1 MQKKYFK
8 IQSEKNFGVTFGTV
22 SLLFSSYLYII
33 QSYFFSI
40 IFIITSLF
48 FFVIAFSKPVFLKWP
63 NYIWYRFGLLLSS
76 IVSPLVLFLMY
87 TLTIVPIG
95 LIMKIIKGDIIDA
108 KIDKNAKTYWKNTTT
123 NIQDMKKQF

>member
-1 MQKKYFK
+1 MLQKKYFQNSIRK
-8 IQSEKNFGVTFGTV
+8 KNFGVTFLEQFRFYSHLISTLY
-22 SLLFSSYLYII
+22 SLI
-33 QSYFFSI
+33 FFSI

-108 KIDKNAKTYWKNTTT
+108 KIDK
-123 NIQDMKKQF
+123 KQKRIGKYDY